1 MKSYYDDKRS
11 EARRRDAIMTEAVA
25 IIHAYESEC
34 LCHIRADL
42 SGKFGC
48 ERCKRARAF
57 LAKLEES
64 DLCRVCGG
72 DGWTWVQRSPIEE
85 PEQVECERCAVIVA
99 KGEGE

>member
-64 DLCRVCGG
+64 DYAVCAAVTAGRGCNSRQSRSRSKWYVRRVRRTRRK
-72 DGWTWVQRSPIEE
+72 DDE
-85 PEQVECERCAVIVA
+85 
-99 KGEGE
+99 